1 MLLILIDQIF
11 YEDFE
16 NPSFPPSGWT
26 NTGTRNAL
34 WVRRTSGV
42 VFGTASAGVAVA
54 QTSSDTG
61 TAILQTPLIN
71 LPSITPNDT
80 IIFSFYYRLP
90 SVGGGFDTRFK
101 STDTLKVQ
109 ISNDGSNW
117 NDLIVWDSASLYSS
131 VSSGTERKKELF
143 DISAYQNSSIYI
155 RWIFIDRTYSTD
167 AYNSYF
173 NIDSVFIGV
182 KVSKTFESQNEI
194 IKLKKN
200 LIEINP
206 TQKLLKLEIYSV
218 DGKIIYSTY
227 TNQRK
232 LLSLRKGLYF
242 IIVYDDKKVILR
254 KKISL

>member
-1 MLLILIDQIF
+1 
-11 YEDFE
+11 
-16 NPSFPPSGWT
+16 
-26 NTGTRNAL
+26 
-34 WVRRTSGV
+34 
-42 VFGTASAGVAVA
+42 
-54 QTSSDTG
+54 
-61 TAILQTPLIN
+61 
-71 LPSITPNDT
+71 
-80 IIFSFYYRLP
+80 
-90 SVGGGFDTRFK
+90 
-101 STDTLKVQ
+101 
-109 ISNDGSNW
+109 
-117 NDLIVWDSASLYSS
+117 

-242 IIVYDDKKVILR
+242 IIVYDDKKVVLR

>member
-1 MLLILIDQIF
+1 MMLFIISQIL

-16 NPSFPPSGWT
+16 GTFPPSGWT

-34 WVRRTSGV
+34 WVKRTSGT
-42 VFGTASAGVAVA
+42 VFGNGSAGVAVA

-90 SVGGGFDTRFK
+90 SVGGSFDTRFR

-117 NDLIVWDSASLYSS
+117 TSLIVWDSTSLFTGADNQPKKVQFNISS
-131 VSSGTERKKELF
+131 
-143 DISAYQNSSIYI
+143 YQNSSIYI
-155 RWIFIDRTYSTD
+155 RWIFIDRTSSTD

-173 NIDSVFIGV
+173 NIDSVFIAV

-242 IIVYDDKKVILR
+242 IIVYDDKKVVLR
-254 KKISL
+254 RKISL

>member
-1 MLLILIDQIF
+1 MMLFIISQIL

-16 NPSFPPSGWT
+16 GTFPPSGWT
-26 NTGTRNAL
+26 NTGTRTYK
-34 WVRRTSGV
+34 WVKRIKPSAV
-42 VFGTASAGVAVA
+42 IFDSASAGVSVA
-54 QTSSDTG
+54 QISKDTG

-90 SVGGGFDTRFK
+90 SVGSPNDFRFK

-117 NDLIVWDSASLYSS
+117 TNLIVWDSTSLYTGANNQPKKVQLNISS
-131 VSSGTERKKELF
+131 
-143 DISAYQNSSIYI
+143 YQNSNVYI
-155 RWIFIDRTYSTD
+155 RWIFIDHTYDSVSQ
-167 AYNSYF
+167 NSYF
-173 NIDSVFIGV
+173 LLDSVFIAV

-242 IIVYDDKKVILR
+242 IIVYDDKKVVLR
-254 KKISL
+254 RKISL